1 MSTQKPSIMLGGEE
15 LLTPRE
21 AADRVGMTPDTI
33 RRWVKLGLLPMA
45 MRYGLQGRYYR
56 VRASDLEALIIK
68 QEVN

>member
-1 MSTQKPSIMLGGEE
+1 
-15 LLTPRE
+15 
-21 AADRVGMTPDTI
+21 
-33 RRWVKLGLLPMA
+33 MA